1 MADIIRMFEY
11 KADNQTE
18 FWEITKSGN
27 TVRVRFGK
35 AGTSGQCQEKVLAD
49 AATATEHLQKLI
61 LEMAGKGYVEQRAG
75 TSPMYSAD
83 ANDALVVRKATKSRT
98 QNTQARSKSLA
109 SSTPKSPVKDPDAS
123 PESLTALLDL
133 DETTNRLI
141 AKHPRA
147 SAAILEKLAHSSDK
161 ATRYAVAGNPN
172 TPSKVLQKL
181 GAQFPTQLLRNPA
194 LDLMILENP
203 GLFSEIPKETL
214 AALAK
219 RDDCSPDMLGH
230 LARVGHGKGTLMSLL
245 QNGAT
250 PKSAIEYLMNSS
262 LEVIAERYDVSE
274 DDIVEIKKLVPMH
287 VAVAGSMSLQQA
299 EDRFW
304 LDLSVRLGL
313 SQDFEWVLSS
323 SADIP
328 EPVLHDAIAFA
339 LLDRPR
345 PLPIT
350 LPSAVLELIATK
362 VDKRTLTALKAIENY
377 PEYLKDAKNS
387 EEVVTLILNN
397 SLSEDIEWKNLLK
410 TESLLMRLLLCGHP
424 KYVGYW
430 DKEDLMLKLAVLPN
444 EILWRLLAEMPNLS
458 EKVGNLLLDKAMSSE
473 SFVLFYLAENKTI
486 SPSVLTR
493 LHQEYNSKSNR
504 RWNTV
509 DAMAGNPV
517 IPDVILD
524 EIFLSPRKINI
535 TKFSLASNPSVS
547 AERLDILAK
556 KYGRQLYSALA
567 SNPNSSPDLLTLIAE
582 CKNEDDDVVF
592 KILKNPNA
600 PTKSLVK
607 LVRSAESAF
616 DYGESIKLLLDHE
629 NTTPEVFEVL
639 VEFHPED
646 RIFTKIAGDPRISP
660 YVMTK
665 IISSKWTSQQTK
677 IKILKNKSVTFDVL
691 KLLSTDKDPE
701 VQKAA
706 RIVMKKMKPKDSM
719 GVN

>member
-230 LARVGHGKGTLMSLL
+230 LARVGHGKGMLMSLL

-262 LEVIAERYDVSE
+262 AEVIAERYDEYE
-274 DDIVEIKKLVPMH
+274 DEIRIIKRLVPMH

-345 PLPIT
+345 PLPIK
-350 LPSAVLELIATK
+350 LPSALLELIATK

-377 PEYLKDAKNS
+377 PEYLKEAKNS
-387 EEVVTLILNN
+387 GEVVTLILKN
-397 SLSEDIEWKNLLK
+397 SSSEDIEWNNLLK

-424 KYVGYW
+424 KYVGHW

-458 EKVGNLLLDKAMSSE
+458 EKVGNLLLDNAISSE
-473 SFVLFYLAENKTI
+473 SFVLICLAGNKTI

-493 LHQEYNSKSNR
+493 LHQEYNSR
-504 RWNTV
+504 GCWNTLN
-509 DAMAGNPV
+509 AMAGNPV
-517 IPDVILD
+517 IPGVILD
-524 EIFLSPRKINI
+524 EIFLSPGKIDNM
-535 TKFSLASNPSVS
+535 KYSLAENPSVS
-547 AERLDILAK
+547 AERLDFLFK
-556 KYGRQLYSALA
+556 KSDLYNDYPLYSALIR
-567 SNPNSSPDLLTLIAE
+567 NPNCPPELLKRIAQKDTNDYYYYHSSL
-582 CKNEDDDVVF
+582 
-592 KILKNPNA
+592 
-600 PTKSLVK
+600 
-607 LVRSAESAF
+607 
-616 DYGESIKLLLDHE
+616 IKLLKHK
-629 NTTPEVFEVL
+629 NATTEVFDLL
-639 VEFHPED
+639 VANLSQKEFSRHD
-646 RIFTKIAGDPRISP
+646 VNLLQKFAGDPRISP